1 MANQS
6 KNLTN
11 KHIMTY
17 YDTAA
22 NITITRSKA
31 FEVLEEHG
39 IPVDEFLEEVGYA
52 DLYDAQSVLNWL
64 GY

>member
-1 MANQS
+1 
-6 KNLTN
+6 
-11 KHIMTY
+11 MTY

-22 NITITRSKA
+22 DITITRSKA

-39 IPVDEFLEEVGYA
+39 IPVDEFLKEVGYA
-52 DLYDAQSVLNWL
+52 NLYDAQSVLDWL